1 MTLTNTPDG
10 YEFTEKDLTQIRQ
23 TFERTHT
30 STGVAIY
37 FTTGK
42 ARGLAGAS
50 IGIED
55 ATLGKGQD
63 VVLIQSWSPVEGQI
77 EFGVLAAA
85 DRQLITENHTFT
97 TLLEALVMADA
108 FLRQFLEALI
118 QKRAQE
124 QRRPDPANEAPG
136 SRSINSRILS
146 DAEVQHVQAF
156 ANNLGKLA
164 GLTGFAKFIESRAGV
179 MSIAL
184 GVLDKDTPIMLGT
197 VVVVSDS
204 SGTSCTVRDFQNRPM
219 PGLETYR
226 TIYSALTT
234 TKASFEK
241 LAQLTAKH
249 LRPSLMQRLF
259 G

>member
-10 YEFTEKDLTQIRQ
+10 YEFTEKDLSQIRQ
-23 TFERTHT
+23 TFERTHAN
-30 STGVAIY
+30 TGISIY

-55 ATLGKGQD
+55 AALGKGQD

-85 DRQLITENHTFT
+85 DKQLITENHTFA
-97 TLLEALVMADA
+97 TLLEALAMADA
-108 FLRQFLEALI
+108 FLRQFLEALV
-118 QKRAQE
+118 QKRAKE
-124 QRRPDPANEAPG
+124 LRSTDLDNEAQG
-136 SRSINSRILS
+136 NGLLKSRILT

-184 GVLDKDTPIMLGT
+184 GVLDKDTPVVLGT
-197 VVVVSDS
+197 VVVVSDQ

-219 PGLETYR
+219 PGLESYR

-234 TKASFEK
+234 TRASFDK

-249 LRPSLMQRLF
+249 LRPSFMQRLF

>member
-1 MTLTNTPDG
+1 MTMTNTPDG
-10 YEFTEKDLTQIRQ
+10 YEFTEKDLSQIRQ
-23 TFERTHT
+23 TFERTHA
-30 STGVAIY
+30 STGVSVY

-42 ARGLAGAS
+42 ARGFAAAS
-50 IGIED
+50 VGMED
-55 ATLGKGQD
+55 AALGKGQD

-85 DRQLITENHTFT
+85 DRQLITDKHTFS

-108 FLRQFLEALI
+108 FLRQYLEALM
-118 QKRAQE
+118 QKRE
-124 QRRPDPANEAPG
+124 TELPRPDLGANG
-136 SRSINSRILS
+136 NDSINSRILS

-156 ANNLGKLA
+156 ASNLGKLA
-164 GLTGFAKFIESRAGV
+164 GLTGFAKFIESSAGV

-197 VVVVSDS
+197 VVVISDS

-219 PGLETYR
+219 PGLEIYR
-226 TIYSALTT
+226 TLYSALTT

-249 LRPSLMQRLF
+249 LRPTLMQRLF